1 MPKTTAP
8 FRCRTCGAGSPKWV
22 GRCPACAEWNSLA
35 EAPARDPGA
44 AARDPL
50 DVPTPIGAVE
60 LAAHPTRPTGL
71 AELDRVLGGGLVP
84 GSVTLLGGAPGIGK
98 STLLLQVASSLAR
111 RGATVLVATAE
122 ESKHQV
128 RRRADRLGAVEPGL
142 LLVADHALPDLVTH
156 LDEVGPDVVV
166 VDSIQAVH
174 DPALPS
180 PPGSVTQV
188 RECAARLVREAKVR
202 HTAVVLVGHVT
213 KEGTLAGPR
222 VLEHLVDS
230 VLAFDG
236 DRHHAL
242 RMLRAVKHRFGPTD
256 QLGLFEM
263 TGAGLAAVDDP
274 SRLFLAD
281 RRPGQVGSVVVPT
294 MDGHRPLLVEVQA
307 LTSRSSLATPRR
319 SAEGVDAGR
328 LAVVLAVLDQ
338 RVRVPTA
345 DVDVFALAVGGVQLR
360 EPAVDVALALAV
372 VSSRTDHPLPADL
385 VAVGE
390 VGLGGELRQVAQLD
404 RRLAEA
410 ARLGFRQAVVPWS
423 VETAPAG
430 LALRRARTLGEAV
443 GLAGLP
449 FP

>member
-1 MPKTTAP
+1 VAKTSIP
-8 FRCRTCGAGSPKWV
+8 YRCRACGAESPKWA
-22 GRCPACAEWNSLA
+22 GRCPACAEWNTIA
-35 EAPARDPGA
+35 EVPAAGA
-44 AARDPL
+44 GRWGGERL
-50 DVPTPIGAVE
+50 DVPTPIGAVGSAE
-60 LAAHPTRPTGL
+60 HPARPTGL
-71 AELDRVLGGGLVP
+71 AEVDRVLGGGLVP

-111 RGATVLVATAE
+111 RGATVLVVTAE

-142 LLVADHALPDLVTH
+142 LLVADHALPHLVTH
-156 LDEVGPDVVV
+156 LDEVAPDVVV

-174 DPALPS
+174 DPSLPS
-180 PPGSVTQV
+180 PPGSVAQV
-188 RECAARLVREAKVR
+188 RECAAHLVREAKAR

-230 VLAFDG
+230 VLAFEG

-263 TGAGLAAVDDP
+263 TGSGLVAVEDP

-294 MDGHRPLLVEVQA
+294 VDGHRPLLVEVQA

-338 RVRVPTA
+338 RVRVPTT
-345 DVDVFALAVGGVQLR
+345 DVDVFALAVGGVALR

-390 VGLGGELRQVAQLD
+390 VGLGGELRQVAQIE

-410 ARLGFRQAVVPWS
+410 ARLGFGRAVVPWS
-423 VETAPAG
+423 VETAPSG
-430 LALRRARTLGEAV
+430 LVLLRARTLGEAV